1 MQSPLGVLLLYIS
14 ADIYIQYIKDLGITS
29 VEALP
34 TCRAPVGSR
43 PQSPQSPQSHQGH
56 QRPQSLQ
63 SPDSQLYLF
72 IKDLGITSI
81 EVIPTWRAPVGAGL
95 ELAWSRPGAGLEPA

>member
-29 VEALP
+29 VEAIP

-43 PQSPQSPQSHQGH
+43 PQSPQSHQGH
-56 QRPQSLQ
+56 QRPQGLQ

-95 ELAWSRPGAGLEPA
+95 ELAWSRPGVGLEHA